1 VSAPIMR
8 LFAVVV
14 LLFALLVAWTSRWT
28 VFDAK
33 ALRDNALNARPL
45 IAQLHVKR
53 GAIEA
58 ADGTVLARS
67 VRGPRGT
74 YGRTYPTGSLFGHP
88 VGYSDVALG
97 QLSGIERYR
106 NDELSGQG
114 DSELGSLADQLQG
127 KRQQGDTVVTT
138 LDPAAQR
145 IAEQQLAAAGTG
157 AGAVVALDPRTGAV
171 KVMASTPGYDPNTIG
186 DAGVFRALNAP
197 GSGAPLLNRATES
210 SYAPGSTFKV
220 VTAAA
225 AIDTGRYAPDST
237 INGDSPK
244 TISGVAM
251 HNDLNT
257 SWGDIS
263 LTTAMTNSVNTVFG
277 QIGEALGKR
286 TMADYM
292 SRFGFY
298 RRPPLDYP
306 ADEMFASGERLN
318 GRLLPVQSSLVDVG
332 RMAIGQDKLAVTPMQ
347 MAMVVSAVAN
357 GGRLMT
363 PHLTDRVVDPDGR
376 VVKRIAPRV
385 WSTPISPR
393 TAVALNQMMRNVVE
407 SGTGTAVQLPGIQVA
422 GKTGTAEI
430 GATGSNLT
438 QPSFV
443 AFAPADNPRI
453 AIAVTVERSQGGFGG
468 TVAAPIA
475 RAVLQSLLQRP

>member
-1 VSAPIMR
+1 MSQPIMR
-8 LFAVVV
+8 LFATIV
-14 LLFALLVAWTSRWT
+14 LLFAILVVGTSRWS

-33 ALRDNALNARPL
+33 ALRDNALNKRPL
-45 IAQLHVKR
+45 LAQLHVKR
-53 GAIEA
+53 GAIKA
-58 ADGTVLARS
+58 ADGSVLARS
-67 VRGPRGT
+67 VRGQGGT
-74 YGRTYPTGSLFGHP
+74 YRRSYPAGSLFGHP
-88 VGYSDVALG
+88 VGYAIVALN
-97 QLSGIERYR
+97 QLAGIERYR
-106 NDELSGQG
+106 NDELSGQAG
-114 DSELGSLADQLQG
+114 DSLSSLADQLQG

-138 LDPAAQR
+138 LDPQAQR
-145 IAEQQLAAAGTG
+145 VATDQLAATG
-157 AGAVVALDPRTGAV
+157 SPGAVVALDPRTGAV
-171 KVMASTPGYDPNTIG
+171 LAMASSPGYDPNG
-186 DAGVFRALNAP
+186 LGRSGVFRALNSA
-197 GSGAPLLNRATES
+197 GSGAPLLDRATQS

-220 VTAAA
+220 LTAAA
-225 AIDTGRYAPDST
+225 AIDSGRYTPDSV

-244 TISGVAM
+244 TISGVPM
-251 HNDLNT
+251 RNDLGQ
-257 SWGDIS
+257 SYGDIS

-292 SRFGFY
+292 RRFGFY

-306 ADEMFASGERLN
+306 ADEMLASGERLN
-318 GRLLPVQSSLVDVG
+318 GKLLPVTSDRVDVG

-347 MAMVVSAVAN
+347 MAMVVAAVAN

-363 PHLTDRVVDPDGR
+363 PHLTDRIVDPDGR
-376 VVKRIAPRV
+376 TVKRVEPTVAG
-385 WSTPISPR
+385 TPISPT
-393 TAVALNQMMRNVVE
+393 TAAQVNQMMRTVVE

-430 GATGSNLT
+430 GTLGANLT

-443 AFAPADNPRI
+443 AFAPADAPRV

-475 RAVLQSLLQRP
+475 RAVLQSLLS

>member
-1 VSAPIMR
+1 MSQPIMR
-8 LFAVVV
+8 LFGVIVV
-14 LLFALLVAWTSRWT
+14 LFALLVAWTSRWT

-58 ADGTVLARS
+58 GDGTVLARS
-67 VRGPRGT
+67 VRGRRGI
-74 YGRTYPTGSLFGHP
+74 YSRTYPTGSLFGHP
-88 VGYSDVALG
+88 VGYSNVSLG
-97 QLSGIERYR
+97 QLSGIERFR
-106 NDELSGQG
+106 NDVLSGQG
-114 DSELGSLADQLQG
+114 GSELGSIADQLQG
-127 KRQQGDTVVTT
+127 KRQQGDTVITT

-157 AGAVVALDPRTGAV
+157 AGAVVALDPRSGAIE
-171 KVMASTPGYDPNTIG
+171 VMASTPGYDPSTIG
-186 DAGVFRALNAP
+186 DSGVFKALNSP
-197 GSGAPLLNRATES
+197 GSGSPLLNRAVES

-220 VTAAA
+220 VTATA
-225 AIDTGRYAPDST
+225 AIDTGKYTPDSV

-244 TISGVAM
+244 SISGVAM

-257 SWGDIS
+257 SWGDITLS
-263 LTTAMTNSVNTVFG
+263 TAMTNSVNTVFG
-277 QIGEALGKR
+277 QVGEALGKR

-292 SRFGFY
+292 RRFGFY

-306 ADEMFASGERLN
+306 ADEMLASGERLN
-318 GRLLPVQSSLVDVG
+318 GRLLPVQSPQVDVG
-332 RMAIGQDKLAVTPMQ
+332 RMAIGQDKLAVTPLQ
-347 MAMVVSAVAN
+347 MAMVVAAVAN

-376 VVKRIAPRV
+376 VVTRVKPSV
-385 WSTPISPR
+385 WSTPMSAR
-393 TAVALNQMMRNVVE
+393 TAAELNQMMRNVVE

-422 GKTGTAEI
+422 GKTGTAQI
-430 GATGSNLT
+430 GLIGSNLT

-443 AFAPADNPRI
+443 AFAPADNPRV
-453 AIAVTVERSQGGFGG
+453 AIAVMVDRSQGGFGG

-475 RAVLQSLLQRP
+475 RAVLQSLLSSR

>member
-1 VSAPIMR
+1 MSAPIMR
-8 LFAVVV
+8 LFGIVV

-45 IAQLHVKR
+45 LTQLHVKR
-53 GAIEA
+53 GSILA

-67 VRGPRGT
+67 VRGRRGI

-97 QLSGIERYR
+97 QLSGIERFR

-114 DSELGSLADQLQG
+114 KSELGSIADQLQG
-127 KRQQGDTVVTT
+127 KRQEGDTVVTT

-145 IAEQQLAAAGTG
+145 IAEQQLAASGSP
-157 AGAVVALDPRTGAV
+157 GAVVALDPRTGAV
-171 KVMASTPGYDPNTIG
+171 KVMASTPGYDPNRIG
-186 DAGVFRALNAP
+186 DSGVFRALNAP
-197 GSGAPLLNRATES
+197 GSGAPLLNRATQS

-225 AIDTGRYAPDST
+225 ALDTGRYTPDST
-237 INGDSPK
+237 IDGSSPK
-244 TISGVAM
+244 TISGVPM
-251 HNDLNT
+251 RNDLGT
-257 SWGDIS
+257 SYGPIT
-263 LTTAMTNSVNTVFG
+263 LTDAMTNSVNTVFG

-292 SRFGFY
+292 RRFGFY

-306 ADEMFASGERLN
+306 ADEVYASGERLN
-318 GRLLPVQSSLVDVG
+318 GRLLPVESPQVDVG
-332 RMAIGQDKLAVTPMQ
+332 RMAIGQDKLAVTPLQ

-376 VVKRIAPRV
+376 VVTRVEPSV

-393 TAVALNQMMRNVVE
+393 TAADLNQMMRNVVE

-430 GATGSNLT
+430 GTLGSNLT

-475 RAVLQSLLQRP
+475 RAVLQSLLQHP

>member
-1 VSAPIMR
+1 MSTPIMR
-8 LFAVVV
+8 LFATIV
-14 LLFALLVAWTSRWT
+14 LLFALLVAWTSKWS

-33 ALRDNALNARPL
+33 ALRDNPHNVRPL
-45 IAQLHVKR
+45 LVQLHVKR
-53 GAIEA
+53 GAITA

-67 VRGPRGT
+67 VHGPRGT

-88 VGYSDVALG
+88 VGYANVSLG
-97 QLSGIERYR
+97 QLSGIERFR
-106 NDELSGQG
+106 NDVLSGQTG
-114 DSELGSLADQLQG
+114 GLGSLADQLQG
-127 KRQQGDTVVTT
+127 KRQQGDNVVTT

-145 IAEQQLAAAGTG
+145 IAEQQLASVG

-171 KVMASTPGYDPNTIG
+171 KVMASTPGYDPNTVG
-186 DAGVFRALNAP
+186 DRGVFAALNSP

-225 AIDTGRYAPDST
+225 AIDTGKYTPDSV

-244 TISGVAM
+244 SISGVGM
-251 HNDLNT
+251 HNDLNE
-257 SWGDIS
+257 SFGDIS
-263 LTTAMTNSVNTVFG
+263 LTTAMTYSVNTVFG

-286 TMADYM
+286 TMAGYM
-292 SRFGFY
+292 RRFGFY
-298 RRPPLDYP
+298 QRPPLDYP
-306 ADEMFASGERLN
+306 ADEMLGSGERLN
-318 GRLLPVQSSLVDVG
+318 QRLLPVQSPQVDVG

-347 MAMVVSAVAN
+347 MAMVVAAVAN
-357 GGRLMT
+357 GGKLMA
-363 PHLTDRVVDPDGR
+363 PHLTDRIVDPDGR
-376 VVKRIAPRV
+376 TVTRIRPRV

-393 TAVALNQMMRNVVE
+393 TAAEVNQMMRTVVE

-430 GATGSNLT
+430 GSPAANLT

-453 AIAVTVERSQGGFGG
+453 AIAVMVDRSQGGFGG

-475 RAVLQSLLQRP
+475 RAVLQSLLQHP